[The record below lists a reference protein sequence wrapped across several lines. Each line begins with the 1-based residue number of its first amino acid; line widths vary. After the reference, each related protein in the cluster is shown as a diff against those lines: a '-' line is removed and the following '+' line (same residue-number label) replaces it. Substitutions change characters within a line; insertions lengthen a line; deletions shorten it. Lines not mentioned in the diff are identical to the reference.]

1 VTTNSGRF
9 KAGGP
14 PGPGRKKGSSDW
26 RSRIRQAL
34 QAHSEELFQAALT
47 KALEGDAGI
56 LKMFLDRMLPKARD
70 STVELPQLSGSL
82 SEQSQQILA
91 AVAAGRL
98 TPGEGNS
105 LMTALAAQA
114 RITEADEREA
124 RLTAL
129 EDEVRSRRNVTNFR

>member
-1 VTTNSGRF
+1 MPF
-9 KAGGP
+9 KKGDS

-26 RSRIRQAL
+26 RSRIRKAL
-34 QAHSEELFQAALT
+34 QAHSQELFQAALA

-56 LKMFLDRMLPKARD
+56 LRMFLDRMLPKARD
-70 STVELPQLSGSL
+70 TTVELPELTGTL
-82 SEQSQQILA
+82 TEQSQQILA
-91 AVAAGRL
+91 AVAEGRL

-124 RLTAL
+124 RLKAVEEEL
-129 EDEVRSRRNVTNFR
+129 RGRRNGTNV